1 MNMYHGDLIPTP
13 DAIPVGWGWFQALL
27 SITFLLHLILMNLML
42 GGAIIA
48 FINCLRGGQENL
60 KTAQYSSKK
69 LPFAVALAV
78 NAGVAPLLFLQVL
91 YGQFVYT
98 SSILMAASWLTVFVL
113 AIFAYYGM
121 YLFNYKFESWGS
133 GRNFLVGGASLIL
146 LFIGF
151 MFTNNWTLAMTPE
164 KWGAYFESP
173 GGTIWNL
180 GEPTLWPRYLH
191 MVIGA
196 LAVGGLGMAA
206 FGHFRQKSGTESSHL
221 ISNGM
226 SWFKFATLVQ
236 IGIGSWWLMAL
247 PKENMK
253 LFMGGNPIATAS
265 FGLGFILAIVAL
277 ILGFRKMVWPTVW
290 ATLGTLVAMVI
301 MREYVRYGYVR
312 EYFTPDQ
319 LTVNTDYSSLI
330 LFLVTAA
337 AGVAGVWYMLKLA
350 LNAGKEV

>member
-1 MNMYHGDLIPTP
+1 MHPGELIPTP

-27 SITFLLHLILMNLML
+27 SITFLLHVILMNLML
-42 GGAIIA
+42 GGTIIA
-48 FINCLRGGQENL
+48 LVNSLRGKAENL
-60 KTAQYSSKK
+60 DTAKYASRK

-98 SSILMAASWLTVFVL
+98 SSILMAASWLTVFIL

-133 GRNFLVGGASLIL
+133 GRNYLVGGAALIM

-151 MFTNNWTLAMTPE
+151 LFTNNWTLAMSPE
-164 KWGAYFESP
+164 KWGAYFGSP
-173 GGTIWNL
+173 GGTLWNL
-180 GEPTLWPRYLH
+180 DEPTLWPRYLH
-191 MVIGA
+191 MVVGA
-196 LAVGGLGMAA
+196 LAVGGLGFAA
-206 FGHFRQKSGTESSHL
+206 FGHNRQKSGTDSTVMIAE
-221 ISNGM
+221 GM
-226 SWFKFATLVQ
+226 NWFKIATLLQV
-236 IGIGSWWLMAL
+236 GIGSWWLMAL
-247 PKENMK
+247 PKDNMK

-265 FGLGFILAIVAL
+265 FGVGFVLALVALALGFKKL
-277 ILGFRKMVWPTVW
+277 VWPTIW
-290 ATLGTLVAMVI
+290 ATLGTMVAMVI

-319 LTVNTDYSSLI
+319 LTVNTQYSSLI
-330 LFLVTAA
+330 LFLVSVVL
-337 AGVAGVWYMLKLA
+337 GVAGVWYMLKLA